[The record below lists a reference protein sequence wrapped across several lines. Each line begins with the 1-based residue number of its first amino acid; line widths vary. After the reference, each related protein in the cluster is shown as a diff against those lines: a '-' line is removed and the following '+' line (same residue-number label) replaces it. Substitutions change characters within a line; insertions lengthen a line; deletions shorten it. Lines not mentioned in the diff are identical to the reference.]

1 MGKIGVG
8 GSKKEK
14 GKIVKIHFFVSGLL
28 CHLWNS
34 EENLAAGDAK

>member
-1 MGKIGVG
+1 MGKLGAG

-14 GKIVKIHFFVSGLL
+14 GKMVKIRFFVSGLL

-34 EENLAAGDAK
+34 EEHLAAGNAK